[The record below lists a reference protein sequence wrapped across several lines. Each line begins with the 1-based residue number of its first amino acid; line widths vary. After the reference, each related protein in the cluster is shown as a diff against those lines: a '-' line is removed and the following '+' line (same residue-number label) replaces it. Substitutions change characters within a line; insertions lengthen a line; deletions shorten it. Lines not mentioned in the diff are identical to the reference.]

1 MARKT
6 RSELLDDYQHRLNLS
21 RRWRDEDGYDRTWRR
36 LIDLYRG
43 KHWPRTTSS
52 ERDLIAVNLS
62 FSTVNVIAPSV
73 AVNHPKIVVKA
84 NHPGDEP
91 RAAFVEAVVNHLW
104 RHHDFRK
111 PFRRAV
117 KDFLIVGHG
126 WLKVGWRFVE
136 QERSLGEGEREAIYD
151 QAVTEAN
158 AFAFEEP
165 LMASDLPS
173 DEEIE
178 ANLPTTQMTIVED
191 QPFVERVSPFDMFV
205 DPEATCVED
214 AMWIAQRIVRP
225 LKEAQDD
232 RRYSPSV
239 RKGLSANAGINP
251 MYSDGYYE
259 DKLERY
265 VEDDRVVIWEY
276 YDVPTNTMAVFADQ
290 GDGFLVSPTVMPY
303 AFGQPFVMLR
313 NYDVPD
319 VFYPIGDLEPIESL
333 QLELD
338 KTRSQLMND
347 RKRYARK
354 YLYHE
359 RSFGPEGREALE
371 SDEDGR
377 LVPVVDENKPL
388 SEVVI
393 PMPQIPISG
402 DIYAYSNI
410 IEDDIN
416 TVSGI
421 SEYARGAMPE
431 IRRTA
436 TEASII
442 ADAQNARAADKLALV
457 EIAIGQ
463 IGRRVIQL
471 IQQYMTGEAMARVA
485 QKGGESLY
493 VPYTREEI
501 LGEYDFSVEG
511 GSTQPINDTIRK
523 QQAVSLMNAIA
534 PLIGTI
540 IDPNAL
546 AMHIL
551 EEGFGIKDPMKF
563 LMQQPSTPEQQ
574 AVAGETPPQG
584 GPPPPEQPPQ
594 QQPQVP
600 GMGGVPLPPP
610 PDLGAFAPTG
620 GVPPELLA
628 QLQNQMGLE
637 LPAL

>member
-1 MARKT
+1 MARET
-6 RSELLDDYQHRLNLS
+6 RAEQLENFQHRLNLS
-21 RRWRDEDGYDRTWRR
+21 RRWREEEGYDNTWRR

-43 KHWPRTTSS
+43 KHWPRTTSAQ
-52 ERDLIAVNLS
+52 RDLIAVNLS

-84 NHPGDEP
+84 NHPEDED
-91 RAAFVEAVVNHLW
+91 RASFVEAVINHLW

-117 KDFLIVGHG
+117 KDFLIFGHG

-136 QERSLGEGEREAIYD
+136 QERSLGDGERDEMLD
-151 QAVTEAN
+151 QAVVEADM
-158 AFAFEEP
+158 FAFENP
-165 LMASDLPS
+165 LLAGELPT
-173 DEEIE
+173 DEEIA
-178 ANLPTTQMTIVED
+178 ANLPMTQMTIVED
-191 QPFVERVSPFDMFV
+191 QPFVERVSPFDIFV

-214 AMWIAQRIVRP
+214 ATWIAQRVIRP
-225 LKEAQDD
+225 LKQAQDD

-239 RKGLSANAGINP
+239 RKNLTANAGVNP

-259 DKLERY
+259 DDIIRY
-265 VEDDRVVIWEY
+265 LDDDRVVIWEY
-276 YDVPTNTMAVFADQ
+276 YDIPSNTMSVFADN

-303 AFGQPFVMLR
+303 AFGQPFVMMR

-371 SDEDGR
+371 AEEDGR

-388 SEVVI
+388 SEVVV

-457 EIAIGQ
+457 EIAIGH

-485 QKGGESLY
+485 LKGGESLWM
-493 VPYTREEI
+493 PYTRDEI

-523 QQAVSLMNAIA
+523 QQAVSLMNAVA
-534 PLIGTI
+534 PLIGTV
-540 IDPNAL
+540 IDPAAL

-551 EEGFGIKDPMKF
+551 EEGFDVKDPMKF
-563 LMQQPSTPEQQ
+563 LVQQPATPEEQ
-574 AVAGETPPQG
+574 AVAGEEPA
-584 GPPPPEQPPQ
+584 PPEQPAA
-594 QQPQVP
+594 
-600 GMGGVPLPPP
+600 PP
-610 PDLGAFAPTG
+610 PDMGGMPIPMGPDMGAFAPTG

-628 QLQNQMGLE
+628 QLQNQMGLQ
-637 LPAL
+637 LPNL